1 MKPNGALCLS
11 INLIP
16 MRTLKLIGPLRQL
29 LTLSGLPLKGALR
42 DHQLEIIENAG
53 ILILNDKIIEVGDF
67 KTLLKTH
74 RERRIKIIK
83 LEEPMVALPGWI
95 DCHTHICFAGS
106 RSKDFA
112 MRNSGKTYLEI
123 AKAGGGIW
131 DTVQATRAASI
142 AQLKKLTNSRIDRHL
157 RSGITT
163 IEIKSGYGL
172 MPSQELKMLSAIQM
186 LKTPAD
192 LIPTC
197 LAAHMKPKDFDGS
210 NEAYLSD
217 IQNKLFPMLK
227 THHLSNRVDAFVEQ
241 GAFTPEEITPY
252 LLAAKAQGFDI
263 TIHADQFTTGGSAL
277 AVKLGA
283 KSADHLEVSGDQE
296 IQAVAKSDVVAVALP
311 GASLGI
317 GCVFT
322 PARRILDA
330 GGALAIASDWNP
342 GSAPMG
348 NLIAQ
353 ASILATFEKL
363 STAEVFA
370 GLTFRSASALGLSDR
385 GVLAPGMLADFNLY
399 AIEDYQEILYHQGQ
413 LTPDQ
418 VWKRGVKI

>member
-1 MKPNGALCLS
+1 MKTP
-11 INLIP
+11 
-16 MRTLKLIGPLRQL
+16 KLIGPLVQMI
-29 LTLSGLPLKGALR
+29 TLSGLPIKGALK
-42 DHQLEIIENAG
+42 DEQLEVIENAG
-53 ILILNDKIIEVGDF
+53 ILILNDKIIEIGDY
-67 KTLLKTH
+67 KTLLRTY
-74 RERRIKIIK
+74 RDRRIKKIEVK
-83 LEEPMVALPGWI
+83 GAMVALPSWI

-106 RSKDFA
+106 RAKDFA
-112 MRNSGKTYLEI
+112 MRNAGKSYLEI

-131 DTVQATRAASI
+131 DTVQSTRAADI
-142 AQLKKLTNSRIDRHL
+142 AQLKKLTASRIQRHL
-157 RSGITT
+157 KAGITT

-172 MPSQELKMLSAIQM
+172 MPSQELKMLSTIQM

-197 LAAHMKPKDFDGS
+197 LAAHMKPKDFIGS

-217 IQNKLFPMLK
+217 IQHKLFPMLK

-241 GAFTPEEITPY
+241 SAFTPEEITPY
-252 LLAAKAQGFDI
+252 LLGAKAQGFDI

-277 AVKLGA
+277 AIKLGA
-283 KSADHLEVSGDQE
+283 KSADHLEVSGENE
-296 IQAVAKSDVVAVALP
+296 IQALAKSDVVSVALP

-317 GCVFT
+317 GCAFT
-322 PARRILDA
+322 PARKILDA

-353 ASILATFEKL
+353 ASVLAAFEKL

-370 GLTFRSASALGLSDR
+370 GLTFRAASALGLSDR

-399 AIEDYQEILYHQGQ
+399 AVEDYQEILYQQGQ
-413 LTPDQ
+413 LAPVQ
-418 VWKRGVKI
+418 VWKKGALVKFKEA